1 MFYFLNYSEIPAF
14 YYIYCN
20 AVMTPQVFA
29 QFFHIV
35 ILEFYRNAAQIEHG
49 IFQIVFDEMK

>member
-1 MFYFLNYSEIPAF
+1 MMA
-14 YYIYCN
+14 
-20 AVMTPQVFA
+20 PQVFV

-49 IFQIVFDEMK
+49 IFQIVFDEMKSDLRLRLNYFID